1 MQVVVEFLDYLE
13 NFSGLSYNTL
23 RLYKRDLI
31 DFSNFVRTN
40 LGEDFKIIDLN
51 ADNLEYFSQEIRKS
65 GASTAAVNR
74 KLTAVHKM
82 WNWLKENSLVSRD
95 PFTQIVR
102 DTQHR
107 NKKAEILSEEEVDL
121 LLSKVR
127 NEARE
132 NAEDDENAEI
142 EDCEHSHDGTARKR
156 TSSRLRRTND
166 RSVLRVHE
174 DHEDDE
180 NAEIEDCEQS
190 DLRTDLI
197 LELLYSCG
205 LRVNELLALTIED
218 ISFTEDIIFINRAS
232 ASKSRLVPMID
243 SVKLLLEKYIGDN
256 NLKSVDR
263 LFNISAREV
272 YRTIQAKA
280 EAAGIE
286 KKISA
291 SILRNSFIKHMKT
304 RGAHQVFLQ
313 DIMGQKNFA
322 RIE

>member
-31 DFSNFVRTN
+31 DFSNFVRAN

-82 WNWLKENSLVSRD
+82 WNWLKENSVVSRD

-102 DTQHR
+102 ETQYR

-121 LLSKVR
+121 LLSRVR
-127 NEARE
+127 NDA
-132 NAEDDENAEI
+132 
-142 EDCEHSHDGTARKR
+142 G
-156 TSSRLRRTND
+156 
-166 RSVLRVHE
+166 
-174 DHEDDE
+174 E

-205 LRVNELLALTIED
+205 LRVNELLVLTVED
-218 ISFTEDIIFINRAS
+218 ISLTEEIIFINRSS
-232 ASKSRLVPMID
+232 ASKARLVPMID
-243 SVKLLLEKYIGDN
+243 SVKLLLEKYIHDN

-291 SILRNSFIKHMKT
+291 SILRNSFIKHMKA
-304 RGAHQVFLQ
+304 RGAHRVFLQ

-322 RIE
+322 RID

>member
-31 DFSNFVRTN
+31 DFSNFVRIN
-40 LGEDFKIIDLN
+40 LGDDFKIIDLN
-51 ADNLEYFSQEIRKS
+51 ASNLECFSNEIRKT

-102 DTQHR
+102 DTQYR

-121 LLSKVR
+121 LLSKVTHKK
-127 NEARE
+127 NESTEIGDRE
-132 NAEDDENAEI
+132 E
-142 EDCEHSHDGTARKR
+142 
-156 TSSRLRRTND
+156 L
-166 RSVLRVHE
+166 HE
-174 DHEDDE
+174 AGE

-218 ISFTEDIIFINRAS
+218 ISFTEEIIFINRS
-232 ASKSRLVPMID
+232 STSKSRLVPMID
-243 SVKLLLEKYIGDN
+243 SVKLLLEKYIHDN

-291 SILRNSFIKHMKT
+291 SILRNSFIKHMKS

>member
-40 LGEDFKIIDLN
+40 LGENFKIIDLS

-82 WNWLKENSLVSRD
+82 WNWLKENSVVSRD

-102 DTQHR
+102 DTQYR

-127 NEARE
+127 NEAGE
-132 NAEDDENAEI
+132 
-142 EDCEHSHDGTARKR
+142 K
-156 TSSRLRRTND
+156 
-166 RSVLRVHE
+166 
-174 DHEDDE
+174 
-180 NAEIEDCEQS
+180 AEIEDCEQS
-190 DLRTDLI
+190 HEGKTPLL

-218 ISFTEDIIFINRAS
+218 ISFTEEIIFINRS
-232 ASKSRLVPMID
+232 STSKSRLVPMID
-243 SVKLLLEKYIGDN
+243 SVKLLLEKYIHDN
-256 NLKSVDR
+256 NLKPVNR

-291 SILRNSFIKHMKT
+291 SILRNSFIKHMKS

-322 RIE
+322 RID

>member
-31 DFSNFVRTN
+31 DFSNFVRAN

-102 DTQHR
+102 DTQYR

-121 LLSKVR
+121 LLSKVK
-127 NEARE
+127 NEA
-132 NAEDDENAEI
+132 
-142 EDCEHSHDGTARKR
+142 G
-156 TSSRLRRTND
+156 
-166 RSVLRVHE
+166 
-174 DHEDDE
+174 E

-190 DLRTDLI
+190 DLRTDLL

-218 ISFTEDIIFINRAS
+218 ISFAEEIIFINRSS

-243 SVKLLLEKYIGDN
+243 SVKLLLEKYISDN

>member
-31 DFSNFVRTN
+31 DFSNFVRAN
-40 LGEDFKIIDLN
+40 LGEDFNIIDLN
-51 ADNLEYFSQEIRKS
+51 AGNLECFSQEIRKS

-82 WNWLKENSLVSRD
+82 WNWLKENSVVSRD

-102 DTQHR
+102 DTQYR

-121 LLSKVR
+121 LLSKVTHKK
-127 NEARE
+127 NESTEIGDRE
-132 NAEDDENAEI
+132 E
-142 EDCEHSHDGTARKR
+142 SHEAG
-156 TSSRLRRTND
+156 
-166 RSVLRVHE
+166 
-174 DHEDDE
+174 E

-218 ISFTEDIIFINRAS
+218 ISFTEEIIFINRS
-232 ASKSRLVPMID
+232 STSKSRLVPMID
-243 SVKLLLEKYIGDN
+243 SVKLLLEKYIHDN

-291 SILRNSFIKHMKT
+291 SILRNSFIKHMKS

-322 RIE
+322 RID

>member
-31 DFSNFVRTN
+31 DFSNFVRAN
-40 LGEDFKIIDLN
+40 LGEGFKIIDLN

-102 DTQHR
+102 ETQYR

-127 NEARE
+127 NDGDE

-142 EDCEHSHDGTARKR
+142 EDCEYFHDRTA
-156 TSSRLRRTND
+156 L
-166 RSVLRVHE
+166 L
-174 DHEDDE
+174 
-180 NAEIEDCEQS
+180 
-190 DLRTDLI
+190 

-218 ISFTEDIIFINRAS
+218 ISFTEEIIFINRSS

-243 SVKLLLEKYIGDN
+243 SVKLLLEKYISDN

-291 SILRNSFIKHMKT
+291 SILRNSFIKHMKS

>member
-31 DFSNFVRTN
+31 DFSNFVRAN
-40 LGEDFKIIDLN
+40 LG
-51 ADNLEYFSQEIRKS
+51 DNFEITELKPDHLESFSYEIRKT

-82 WNWLKENSLVSRD
+82 WNWLKENSVVSRD
-95 PFTQIVR
+95 PFTQIIR
-102 DTQHR
+102 DTQYR

-121 LLSKVR
+121 LLS
-127 NEARE
+127 
-132 NAEDDENAEI
+132 
-142 EDCEHSHDGTARKR
+142 
-156 TSSRLRRTND
+156 ND
-166 RSVLRVHE
+166 RSVLGVHE
-174 DHEDDE
+174 DHEDNE

-190 DLRTDLI
+190 HLRTDLI

-218 ISFTEDIIFINRAS
+218 ISFTEEIIFINRS
-232 ASKSRLVPMID
+232 SRSKSRLVPMID
-243 SVKLLLEKYIGDN
+243 SVKFLLEKYIRAN
-256 NLKSVDR
+256 NLKAVDR

-280 EAAGIE
+280 EAARIE

-291 SILRNSFIKHMKT
+291 SILRNSFIKHMKS

>member
-31 DFSNFVRTN
+31 DFSNFVRIN
-40 LGEDFKIIDLN
+40 LGDDFKIIDLN
-51 ADNLEYFSQEIRKS
+51 ASNLECFSNEIRKT

-102 DTQHR
+102 DTQYR

-127 NEARE
+127 NEAG
-132 NAEDDENAEI
+132 ENAEI
-142 EDCEHSHDGTARKR
+142 EDFEHSHDG
-156 TSSRLRRTND
+156 
-166 RSVLRVHE
+166 
-174 DHEDDE
+174 
-180 NAEIEDCEQS
+180 
-190 DLRTDLI
+190 TDLI

-205 LRVNELLALTIED
+205 LRVNELLALTVDD
-218 ISFTEDIIFINRAS
+218 ISLTEEIIFINRSS
-232 ASKSRLVPMID
+232 ASKARLVPMID
-243 SVKLLLEKYIGDN
+243 SVKLLLEKYISDN

-263 LFNISAREV
+263 LFNISAREI
-272 YRTIQAKA
+272 YRTVQAKA
-280 EAAGIE
+280 EAVGIE

-291 SILRNSFIKHMKT
+291 SILRNSFIKHMKA
-304 RGAHQVFLQ
+304 RGAHRVFLQ

>member
-31 DFSNFVRTN
+31 DFSNFVRAN
-40 LGEDFKIIDLN
+40 LGEDFKIIGLN

-102 DTQHR
+102 ATQYR

-121 LLSKVR
+121 LLSKVK
-127 NEARE
+127 N
-132 NAEDDENAEI
+132 EDDSNAEI
-142 EDCEHSHDGTARKR
+142 EDCEHSHEGTA
-156 TSSRLRRTND
+156 L
-166 RSVLRVHE
+166 L
-174 DHEDDE
+174 
-180 NAEIEDCEQS
+180 
-190 DLRTDLI
+190 

-205 LRVNELLALTIED
+205 LRVNELLALTIDD
-218 ISFTEDIIFINRAS
+218 ISFTEEIIFINRSS

-243 SVKLLLEKYIGDN
+243 SVKLLLEKYIRDN

-280 EAAGIE
+280 ESAGIE

-291 SILRNSFIKHMKT
+291 SILRNSFIKHMKS

-313 DIMGQKNFA
+313 DIMGQKNFS

>member
-31 DFSNFVRTN
+31 DFSNFVRAN

-82 WNWLKENSLVSRD
+82 WNWLKENSVVSRD

-102 DTQHR
+102 ATQYR

-121 LLSKVR
+121 LLSKVK
-127 NEARE
+127 N
-132 NAEDDENAEI
+132 EDDGNAEI
-142 EDCEHSHDGTARKR
+142 EDCEHSHEGTA
-156 TSSRLRRTND
+156 L
-166 RSVLRVHE
+166 L
-174 DHEDDE
+174 
-180 NAEIEDCEQS
+180 
-190 DLRTDLI
+190 

-218 ISFTEDIIFINRAS
+218 ISFAEEIIFINRSS

-243 SVKLLLEKYIGDN
+243 SVKLLLEKYIRDN

-280 EAAGIE
+280 ESAGIE

-291 SILRNSFIKHMKT
+291 SILRNSFIKHMKS

-313 DIMGQKNFA
+313 DIMGQKNFS

>member
-31 DFSNFVRTN
+31 DFSNFVRAN

-51 ADNLEYFSQEIRKS
+51 ADNLECFSQEIRKS

-102 DTQHR
+102 DTQYR

-121 LLSKVR
+121 LLSKVK
-127 NEARE
+127 NEA
-132 NAEDDENAEI
+132 
-142 EDCEHSHDGTARKR
+142 G
-156 TSSRLRRTND
+156 
-166 RSVLRVHE
+166 
-174 DHEDDE
+174 E

-190 DLRTDLI
+190 DLRTDLL

-218 ISFTEDIIFINRAS
+218 ISFAEEIIFINRS
-232 ASKSRLVPMID
+232 STSKSRLVPMID
-243 SVKLLLEKYIGDN
+243 SVKLLLEKYISDN

>member
-31 DFSNFVRTN
+31 DFSNFVRAN

-51 ADNLEYFSQEIRKS
+51 ASNLECFSNEIKKT

-82 WNWLKENSLVSRD
+82 WNWLKENSVVSRD

-102 DTQHR
+102 ETQYR

-127 NEARE
+127 NDA
-132 NAEDDENAEI
+132 
-142 EDCEHSHDGTARKR
+142 G
-156 TSSRLRRTND
+156 
-166 RSVLRVHE
+166 
-174 DHEDDE
+174 E

-205 LRVNELLALTIED
+205 LRVNELLVLTVED
-218 ISFTEDIIFINRAS
+218 ISLTEEIIFINRSS
-232 ASKSRLVPMID
+232 ASKARLVPMID
-243 SVKLLLEKYIGDN
+243 SVKLLLEKYISDN

-263 LFNISAREV
+263 LFNISAREI

-280 EAAGIE
+280 EAARIE

-291 SILRNSFIKHMKT
+291 SILRNSFIKHMKA
-304 RGAHQVFLQ
+304 RGAHRVFLQ

>member
-31 DFSNFVRTN
+31 DFSNFVRAN
-40 LGEDFKIIDLN
+40 LGEDFKIIDLS

-102 DTQHR
+102 DTQYR

-121 LLSKVR
+121 LLSKVK
-127 NEARE
+127 NEA
-132 NAEDDENAEI
+132 
-142 EDCEHSHDGTARKR
+142 G
-156 TSSRLRRTND
+156 
-166 RSVLRVHE
+166 
-174 DHEDDE
+174 E

-190 DLRTDLI
+190 HDGRTALL

-218 ISFTEDIIFINRAS
+218 ISFTEEIIFINRSS

-243 SVKLLLEKYIGDN
+243 SVKLLLEKYISDN

-291 SILRNSFIKHMKT
+291 SILRNSFIKHMKA
-304 RGAHQVFLQ
+304 RGAHRVFLQ

>member
-31 DFSNFVRTN
+31 DFSNFVRAN

-82 WNWLKENSLVSRD
+82 WNWLRENSLVSRD

-102 DTQHR
+102 DTQYR

-121 LLSKVR
+121 LLSKVK
-127 NEARE
+127 NEAG
-132 NAEDDENAEI
+132 ENAEI
-142 EDCEHSHDGTARKR
+142 EDCEHSHEGRTA
-156 TSSRLRRTND
+156 L
-166 RSVLRVHE
+166 L
-174 DHEDDE
+174 
-180 NAEIEDCEQS
+180 
-190 DLRTDLI
+190 

-218 ISFTEDIIFINRAS
+218 ISFAEEIIFINRS
-232 ASKSRLVPMID
+232 SVSKSRLVPMID
-243 SVKLLLEKYIGDN
+243 SVKLLLEKYISDN
-256 NLKSVDR
+256 NLKSVDS

>member
-31 DFSNFVRTN
+31 DFSNFVRAN

-102 DTQHR
+102 DTQYR

-121 LLSKVR
+121 LLSKVK
-127 NEARE
+127 NEA
-132 NAEDDENAEI
+132 
-142 EDCEHSHDGTARKR
+142 G
-156 TSSRLRRTND
+156 
-166 RSVLRVHE
+166 
-174 DHEDDE
+174 E

-190 DLRTDLI
+190 PEGRTALV

-218 ISFTEDIIFINRAS
+218 ISFMEEIIFINRSS

-243 SVKLLLEKYIGDN
+243 SVKLLLEKYISDN

>member
-31 DFSNFVRTN
+31 DFSNFVRAN
-40 LGEDFKIIDLN
+40 LGENFKIIDLS

-102 DTQHR
+102 DTQYR

-121 LLSKVR
+121 LLSKVK
-127 NEARE
+127 NEAG
-132 NAEDDENAEI
+132 ENAEI
-142 EDCEHSHDGTARKR
+142 EDCEHFNDGSTA
-156 TSSRLRRTND
+156 L
-166 RSVLRVHE
+166 L
-174 DHEDDE
+174 
-180 NAEIEDCEQS
+180 
-190 DLRTDLI
+190 

-205 LRVNELLALTIED
+205 LRVNELLTLTIED
-218 ISFTEDIIFINRAS
+218 ISFTEELIFINRS
-232 ASKSRLVPMID
+232 STSKSRLVPMID
-243 SVKLLLEKYIGDN
+243 SVKLLLEKYINDN
-256 NLKSVDR
+256 NLKSVNR
-263 LFNISAREV
+263 LFSISAREV
-272 YRTIQAKA
+272 YRSIQAKA
-280 EAAGIE
+280 AVVGIE

-291 SILRNSFIKHMKT
+291 SILRNSFIKHMKA
-304 RGAHQVFLQ
+304 RGAHQVFLE

-322 RIE
+322 RID

>member
-31 DFSNFVRTN
+31 DFSNFVRAN

-51 ADNLEYFSQEIRKS
+51 ADNLECFSNDIRRT

-82 WNWLKENSLVSRD
+82 WHWLKENSVVSRD

-102 DTQHR
+102 DTQYR

-121 LLSKVR
+121 LLSKVTHKK
-127 NEARE
+127 NESTEIGDRE
-132 NAEDDENAEI
+132 E
-142 EDCEHSHDGTARKR
+142 
-156 TSSRLRRTND
+156 L
-166 RSVLRVHE
+166 HE
-174 DHEDDE
+174 AGE

-218 ISFTEDIIFINRAS
+218 ISFTEEIIFINRS
-232 ASKSRLVPMID
+232 STSKSRLVPMID
-243 SVKLLLEKYIGDN
+243 SVKLLLEKYIHDN

-291 SILRNSFIKHMKT
+291 SILRNSFIKHMKS

-322 RIE
+322 RID

>member
-1 MQVVVEFLDYLE
+1 MQTVVEFLDYLE
-13 NFSGLSYNTL
+13 NFGGLSYNTL

-31 DFSNFVRTN
+31 DFSNFIRIN
-40 LGEDFKIIDLN
+40 FGDDFKIIDLN
-51 ADNLEYFSQEIRKS
+51 ADNLESFSNEVRKT
-65 GASTAAVNR
+65 GVSTAAVNR

-102 DTQHR
+102 DTQYR
-107 NKKAEILSEEEVDL
+107 NKKAEILSEEDVDL
-121 LLSKVR
+121 LLSKV
-127 NEARE
+127 
-132 NAEDDENAEI
+132 
-142 EDCEHSHDGTARKR
+142 HDGR
-156 TSSRLRRTND
+156 
-166 RSVLRVHE
+166 
-174 DHEDDE
+174 

-190 DLRTDLI
+190 LEVDLRTDLL

-218 ISFTEDIIFINRAS
+218 ISFTEDIIFINRSS

-243 SVKLLLEKYIGDN
+243 SVKLLLEKYIRDN
-256 NLKSVDR
+256 NLKLIDR
-263 LFNISAREV
+263 LFSISAREV

-280 EAAGIE
+280 ELAGIE

-291 SILRNSFIKHMKT
+291 SILRNSFIKHMKA

>member
-1 MQVVVEFLDYLE
+1 MQTVVEFLDYLE
-13 NFSGLSYNTL
+13 NFGGLSYNTL

-31 DFSNFVRTN
+31 DFSNFIRIN
-40 LGEDFKIIDLN
+40 LGDDFKIIDLN
-51 ADNLEYFSQEIRKS
+51 ADNLESFSNEVRKT
-65 GASTAAVNR
+65 GVSTAAVNR

-102 DTQHR
+102 DTQYR

-121 LLSKVR
+121 LLSKV
-127 NEARE
+127 
-132 NAEDDENAEI
+132 
-142 EDCEHSHDGTARKR
+142 HDGR
-156 TSSRLRRTND
+156 
-166 RSVLRVHE
+166 
-174 DHEDDE
+174 

-190 DLRTDLI
+190 LEVDLRTDLL

-218 ISFTEDIIFINRAS
+218 ISFTEDIIFINRSS

-243 SVKLLLEKYIGDN
+243 SVKLLLEKYIRDN
-256 NLKSVDR
+256 NLKLIDR
-263 LFNISAREV
+263 LFSISAREV

-280 EAAGIE
+280 ELAGIE

-291 SILRNSFIKHMKT
+291 SILRNSFIKHMKA

>member
-31 DFSNFVRTN
+31 DFSNFVRAN

-82 WNWLKENSLVSRD
+82 WNWLRENSLVSRD

-102 DTQHR
+102 DTQYR

-127 NEARE
+127 NEAG
-132 NAEDDENAEI
+132 ENAEI
-142 EDCEHSHDGTARKR
+142 EDCEHSHEGRTA
-156 TSSRLRRTND
+156 L
-166 RSVLRVHE
+166 L
-174 DHEDDE
+174 
-180 NAEIEDCEQS
+180 
-190 DLRTDLI
+190 

-218 ISFTEDIIFINRAS
+218 ISFAEEIIFINRS
-232 ASKSRLVPMID
+232 SVSKSRLVPMID
-243 SVKLLLEKYIGDN
+243 SVKLLLEKYISDN
-256 NLKSVDR
+256 NLKSVDS

>member
-31 DFSNFVRTN
+31 DFSNFVRAN

-102 DTQHR
+102 DTQYR

-121 LLSKVR
+121 LLSKVK
-127 NEARE
+127 NET
-132 NAEDDENAEI
+132 
-142 EDCEHSHDGTARKR
+142 G
-156 TSSRLRRTND
+156 
-166 RSVLRVHE
+166 
-174 DHEDDE
+174 E

-190 DLRTDLI
+190 DLRTDLL

-218 ISFTEDIIFINRAS
+218 ISFAEEIIFINRSS

-243 SVKLLLEKYIGDN
+243 SVKLLLEKYISDN

>member
-1 MQVVVEFLDYLE
+1 MQVVAEFLDYLE

-31 DFSNFVRTN
+31 DFSNFVRAN
-40 LGEDFKIIDLN
+40 LGEDFKITGLN

-102 DTQHR
+102 DTQYR

-127 NEARE
+127 KEDYE
-132 NAEDDENAEI
+132 NA
-142 EDCEHSHDGTARKR
+142 G
-156 TSSRLRRTND
+156 
-166 RSVLRVHE
+166 
-174 DHEDDE
+174 
-180 NAEIEDCEQS
+180 IEDCEQS
-190 DLRTDLI
+190 DLRTDLL

-205 LRVNELLALTIED
+205 LRVNELLTLTIDD
-218 ISFTEDIIFINRAS
+218 ISFTEELIFINRS
-232 ASKSRLVPMID
+232 SSSNKSRLVPMID
-243 SVKLLLEKYIGDN
+243 SVKLLLEKYINDN
-256 NLKSVDR
+256 NLKSVNR
-263 LFNISAREV
+263 LFSISAREV
-272 YRTIQAKA
+272 YRIIQAKA
-280 EAAGIE
+280 AVVGIE

-291 SILRNSFIKHMKT
+291 SILRNSFIKHMKA
-304 RGAHQVFLQ
+304 RGAHQVFLE

-322 RIE
+322 RID

>member
-31 DFSNFVRTN
+31 DFSNFVRAN
-40 LGEDFKIIDLN
+40 LGEDFKVTDLN

-82 WNWLKENSLVSRD
+82 WNWLKENSVVSRD

-102 DTQHR
+102 DTQYR

-127 NEARE
+127 NEAGE
-132 NAEDDENAEI
+132 NAKI
-142 EDCEHSHDGTARKR
+142 EDCEHFHYG
-156 TSSRLRRTND
+156 
-166 RSVLRVHE
+166 
-174 DHEDDE
+174 
-180 NAEIEDCEQS
+180 
-190 DLRTDLI
+190 TDLL

-218 ISFTEDIIFINRAS
+218 ISFAEEIIFINRSS

-243 SVKLLLEKYIGDN
+243 SVKLLLEKYISDH

-263 LFNISAREV
+263 LFNISAREI
-272 YRTIQAKA
+272 YRIVQAKA

-291 SILRNSFIKHMKT
+291 SILRNSFIKHMKS

>member
-1 MQVVVEFLDYLE
+1 
-13 NFSGLSYNTL
+13 
-23 RLYKRDLI
+23 
-31 DFSNFVRTN
+31 
-40 LGEDFKIIDLN
+40 
-51 ADNLEYFSQEIRKS
+51 
-65 GASTAAVNR
+65 
-74 KLTAVHKM
+74 
-82 WNWLKENSLVSRD
+82 
-95 PFTQIVR
+95 
-102 DTQHR
+102 
-107 NKKAEILSEEEVDL
+107 
-121 LLSKVR
+121 
-127 NEARE
+127 
-132 NAEDDENAEI
+132 
-142 EDCEHSHDGTARKR
+142 
-156 TSSRLRRTND
+156 
-166 RSVLRVHE
+166 
-174 DHEDDE
+174 
-180 NAEIEDCEQS
+180 
-190 DLRTDLI
+190 LRTDLI

>member
-31 DFSNFVRTN
+31 DFSNFVRAN
-40 LGEDFKIIDLN
+40 LGEGFKIIDLN
-51 ADNLEYFSQEIRKS
+51 ASNLECFSNEIKKT

-82 WNWLKENSLVSRD
+82 WKWLKENSLVSRD

-102 DTQHR
+102 DTQYR

-121 LLSKVR
+121 LLSKVK
-127 NEARE
+127 NE
-132 NAEDDENAEI
+132 
-142 EDCEHSHDGTARKR
+142 G
-156 TSSRLRRTND
+156 
-166 RSVLRVHE
+166 
-174 DHEDDE
+174 DE

-218 ISFTEDIIFINRAS
+218 ISFTEEIIFINRSS

-243 SVKLLLEKYIGDN
+243 SVKLLLEKYISDN

-304 RGAHQVFLQ
+304 RGAHRVFLQ

>member
-31 DFSNFVRTN
+31 DFSNFVRAN

-102 DTQHR
+102 DTQYR

-121 LLSKVR
+121 LLSKVK
-127 NEARE
+127 NEAYE
-132 NAEDDENAEI
+132 N
-142 EDCEHSHDGTARKR
+142 T
-156 TSSRLRRTND
+156 
-166 RSVLRVHE
+166 
-174 DHEDDE
+174 
-180 NAEIEDCEQS
+180 EIEDCEQS
-190 DLRTDLI
+190 HDGRTALL

-218 ISFTEDIIFINRAS
+218 ISFTEEIIFINRSS

-243 SVKLLLEKYIGDN
+243 SVKLLLEKYISDN

>member
-31 DFSNFVRTN
+31 DFSNFVRAN

-82 WNWLKENSLVSRD
+82 WNWLKENSVVSRD

-102 DTQHR
+102 ETQYR

-121 LLSKVR
+121 LLSRVR
-127 NEARE
+127 NDA
-132 NAEDDENAEI
+132 
-142 EDCEHSHDGTARKR
+142 G
-156 TSSRLRRTND
+156 
-166 RSVLRVHE
+166 
-174 DHEDDE
+174 E

-205 LRVNELLALTIED
+205 LRVNELLVLTVED
-218 ISFTEDIIFINRAS
+218 ISLTEEIIFINRSS
-232 ASKSRLVPMID
+232 ASKARLVPMID
-243 SVKLLLEKYIGDN
+243 SVKLLLEKYISDN

-263 LFNISAREV
+263 LFNISAREI

-280 EAAGIE
+280 EAARIE

-291 SILRNSFIKHMKT
+291 SILRNSFIKHMKA
-304 RGAHQVFLQ
+304 RGAHRVFLQ

>member
-31 DFSNFVRTN
+31 DFSNFVRAN

-102 DTQHR
+102 DTQYR

-121 LLSKVR
+121 LLSKVK
-127 NEARE
+127 NE
-132 NAEDDENAEI
+132 
-142 EDCEHSHDGTARKR
+142 G
-156 TSSRLRRTND
+156 
-166 RSVLRVHE
+166 
-174 DHEDDE
+174 DE

-218 ISFTEDIIFINRAS
+218 ISFMEEIIFINRSS

-243 SVKLLLEKYIGDN
+243 SVKLLLEKYISDN

>member
-31 DFSNFVRTN
+31 DFSNFVRAN

-102 DTQHR
+102 DTQYR

-121 LLSKVR
+121 LLSKVK
-127 NEARE
+127 NEA
-132 NAEDDENAEI
+132 
-142 EDCEHSHDGTARKR
+142 G
-156 TSSRLRRTND
+156 
-166 RSVLRVHE
+166 
-174 DHEDDE
+174 E

-190 DLRTDLI
+190 HDGRTALL

-218 ISFTEDIIFINRAS
+218 ISFTEEIIFINRSS

-243 SVKLLLEKYIGDN
+243 SVKLLLEKYISDN

>member
-31 DFSNFVRTN
+31 DFSNFVRAN
-40 LGEDFKIIDLN
+40 LGEGFKIIDLN
-51 ADNLEYFSQEIRKS
+51 ASNLECFSNEIKKT

-102 DTQHR
+102 DTQYR

-121 LLSKVR
+121 LLSKVK
-127 NEARE
+127 NE
-132 NAEDDENAEI
+132 
-142 EDCEHSHDGTARKR
+142 G
-156 TSSRLRRTND
+156 
-166 RSVLRVHE
+166 
-174 DHEDDE
+174 DE

-218 ISFTEDIIFINRAS
+218 ISFTEEIIFINRSS

-243 SVKLLLEKYIGDN
+243 SVKLLLEKYISDN

-304 RGAHQVFLQ
+304 RGAHRVFLQ

>member
-1 MQVVVEFLDYLE
+1 MQVVAEFLDYLE

-31 DFSNFVRTN
+31 DFSNFVRAN
-40 LGEDFKIIDLN
+40 LGEDFKITGLN

-102 DTQHR
+102 DTQYR

-121 LLSKVR
+121 LLSKVK
-127 NEARE
+127 NEAGE
-132 NAEDDENAEI
+132 NAA
-142 EDCEHSHDGTARKR
+142 
-156 TSSRLRRTND
+156 
-166 RSVLRVHE
+166 
-174 DHEDDE
+174 DDE

-205 LRVNELLALTIED
+205 LRVNELLALTIDD
-218 ISFTEDIIFINRAS
+218 ISFAEEIIFINRSS

-243 SVKLLLEKYIGDN
+243 SVKLLLEKYINDN
-256 NLKSVDR
+256 HLKSADR

-280 EAAGIE
+280 EAAGIK

>member
-31 DFSNFVRTN
+31 DFSNFVRAN
-40 LGEDFKIIDLN
+40 LGENFKIIDLS

-82 WNWLKENSLVSRD
+82 WNWLKENSVVSRD

-102 DTQHR
+102 DTQYR

-127 NEARE
+127 NEAGE
-132 NAEDDENAEI
+132 
-142 EDCEHSHDGTARKR
+142 K
-156 TSSRLRRTND
+156 
-166 RSVLRVHE
+166 
-174 DHEDDE
+174 
-180 NAEIEDCEQS
+180 AEIEDCEQS
-190 DLRTDLI
+190 HEGKTALL

-218 ISFTEDIIFINRAS
+218 ISFTEEIIFINRS
-232 ASKSRLVPMID
+232 STSKSRLVPMID
-243 SVKLLLEKYIGDN
+243 SVKLLLEKYIHDN
-256 NLKSVDR
+256 NLKPVNR

-291 SILRNSFIKHMKT
+291 SILRNSFIKHMKS

-322 RIE
+322 RID

>member
-31 DFSNFVRTN
+31 DFSNFVRAN
-40 LGEDFKIIDLN
+40 LGEDFKIIDLS

-82 WNWLKENSLVSRD
+82 WNWLRENSLVSRD

-102 DTQHR
+102 DTQYR

-127 NEARE
+127 NEAG
-132 NAEDDENAEI
+132 ENAEI
-142 EDCEHSHDGTARKR
+142 EDYEHSHEGRTA
-156 TSSRLRRTND
+156 L
-166 RSVLRVHE
+166 L
-174 DHEDDE
+174 
-180 NAEIEDCEQS
+180 
-190 DLRTDLI
+190 

-218 ISFTEDIIFINRAS
+218 ISFAEEIIFINCS
-232 ASKSRLVPMID
+232 STSKSRLVPMID
-243 SVKLLLEKYIGDN
+243 SVKLLLEKYISDN

-313 DIMGQKNFA
+313 DMMGQKNFA